1 VGVTRHGHVLLFSGA
16 WFNSLRRAGK
26 DAQEVE
32 IKGVVFIFRERLKE
46 TKAYAK
52 PFT

>member
-1 VGVTRHGHVLLFSGA
+1 MTRHGHVLLFSGA
-16 WFNSLRRAGK
+16 WIKIMKPMKKGTRG
-26 DAQEVE
+26 VE
-32 IKGVVFIFRERLKE
+32 TEGVVFIFRERLKE